1 MRKSRNKTRQ
11 NPAYNPI
18 LNASIESL
26 DQEGRGVAH
35 NDGKTVFIDG
45 ALPNERV
52 TYQSQR
58 IKPSYE
64 IANVVEVLQ
73 ASKDRVT
80 PKCPHFGLCGGCKLQ
95 HMDSRAQV
103 LAKQQM
109 LEADLQHIGKVK
121 AENMLPP
128 LYGPTWGY
136 RHKARLSVKYVQKK
150 DRVLV
155 GFNEKGRRFV
165 ADMNSC
171 EVLVPEV
178 SALIAPLQ
186 SMIFE
191 LSIRDK
197 LPQIEL
203 AVGEANVKNMREA
216 NTKSMREGAEKMPVI
231 VLILRIMDALQAN
244 DEELLK
250 AFADAHNVQILTQTK
265 GPDTIKPFWPNTAP
279 ALAYSLPELN
289 LTYPFKP
296 NEFTQ
301 VNPQINQQMVS
312 LAMQLLQP
320 KTGEKIVDFFC
331 GIGNFT
337 LPIARSGASVLGLE
351 GLANL
356 VDRANESAALNNI
369 NNTTFG
375 VADLFKMTEESL
387 LALGQFDKWLIDPP
401 RDGAFELV
409 EALADVPRIRQAHH
423 EREATIKHVQE
434 TTIQYEQETTINHGQ
449 KITVG
454 QEWDKLITVRP
465 ELVEEQINNN
475 PNRIVYISCN
485 PATLARDAG
494 VLVHEKGYKLVSAGV
509 INMFPHTAHVES
521 IALFEKN

>member
-1 MRKSRNKTRQ
+1 MRRNRNKARQ
-11 NPAYNPI
+11 NPAENPI
-18 LNASIESL
+18 LHATIESL

-35 NDGKTVFIDG
+35 NDGKTIFIDG

-64 IANVVEVLQ
+64 VAKVVDVLQ
-73 ASKDRVT
+73 ASHERVT
-80 PKCPHFGLCGGCKLQ
+80 PKCPHYGLCGGCKLQ
-95 HMDSRAQV
+95 HMDAGAQV
-103 LAKQQM
+103 AAKQQM
-109 LEADLQHIGKVK
+109 LEADLWHIGKVK

-155 GFNEKGRRFV
+155 GFNEKGTRFV

-203 AVGEANVKNMREA
+203 AVGEG
-216 NTKSMREGAEKMPVI
+216 SII
-231 VLILRIMDALQAN
+231 VLILRIMDALAEN
-244 DEELLK
+244 DETLLK
-250 AFADAHNVQILTQTK
+250 NFADAHNVQIWTQTK
-265 GPDTIKPFWPNTAP
+265 GPDTIKPFWPLNGEQ
-279 ALAYSLPELN
+279 LQYSLPEFN

-301 VNPQINQQMVS
+301 VNPQINQQMVHS
-312 LAMQLLQP
+312 AMQLLQP
-320 KTGEKIVDFFC
+320 KLGEKIADFFC

-337 LPIARSGASVLGLE
+337 LPIARSGSSVLGLE

-387 LALGQFDKWLIDPP
+387 LTLGQFDKWLIDPP

-409 EALADVPRIRQAHH
+409 KA
-423 EREATIKHVQE
+423 
-434 TTIQYEQETTINHGQ
+434 
-449 KITVG
+449 ITEVTAPS
-454 QEWDKLITVRP
+454 L
-465 ELVEEQINNN
+465 
-475 PNRIVYISCN
+475 IVYVSCN
-485 PATLARDAG
+485 PATLARDSG
-494 VLVHEKGYKLVSAGV
+494 VLVNEKGYILKAAGV
-509 INMFPHTAHVES
+509 INMFPHTAHIES
-521 IALFEKN
+521 IALFEYAGKLNMPPS

>member
-11 NPAYNPI
+11 NPADNPI
-18 LNASIESL
+18 LNAIIESL

-45 ALPNERV
+45 ALPNEHV

-73 ASKDRVT
+73 ASEDRVT

-95 HMDSRAQV
+95 HMDARAQV

-109 LEADLQHIGKVK
+109 LEADLWHIGKVK
-121 AENMLPP
+121 AENILPP

-155 GFNEKGRRFV
+155 GFNEKGTRFV

-203 AVGEANVKNMREA
+203 AVGEDSKN
-216 NTKSMREGAEKMPVI
+216 TSEGAKVI
-231 VLILRIMDALQAN
+231 VLILRIMDTLQVN
-244 DEELLK
+244 DEALLK
-250 AFADAHNVQILTQTK
+250 TFAETHNVQIWTQSK
-265 GPDTIKPFWPNTAP
+265 GPDTIKPFWPLNGEQ
-279 ALAYSLPELN
+279 LQYSLPEFD

-320 KTGEKIVDFFC
+320 TAGEKIADFFC

-356 VDRANESAALNNI
+356 VDRANESASLNNI

-401 RDGAFELV
+401 RDGAFEL
-409 EALADVPRIRQAHH
+409 
-423 EREATIKHVQE
+423 IKP
-434 TTIQYEQETTINHGQ
+434 
-449 KITVG
+449 IT
-454 QEWDKLITVRP
+454 EFTAPSL
-465 ELVEEQINNN
+465 
-475 PNRIVYISCN
+475 IVYVSCN

-494 VLVHEKGYKLVSAGV
+494 VLVNEKGYKLVSAGV

-521 IALFEKN
+521 IACFIKN